1 MFQSMTEDRAVMFQ
15 SMTEDR
21 AVMFRSVSEWAGRA
35 RALFKVM
42 EVWSVVLKVAV
53 CCTSRTIFKLVTV
66 WSVVLK
72 MTTRC
77 HCKSAV

>member
-42 EVWSVVLKVAV
+42 EVW
-53 CCTSRTIFKLVTV
+53 C
-66 WSVVLK
+66 
-72 MTTRC
+72 
-77 HCKSAV
+77 